1 MSFSFGPRHP
11 AGAARCGAASLRS
24 KLVWLAGAQSR
35 QCRDVRFALCVV
47 FAEFAKG
54 KLVSLP
60 GLCPGNASFPHKR
73 PLPFVIPYSL
83 RSKLTAPCQKGT
95 VRCLFSFIGPA
106 PRTPRPFCKAA
117 AETKAAGQAAGGRT
131 VFRSVRSRRQ
141 EGLPGKFLKY
151 PLANRKKRWY
161 NGKALGGV
169 AHLGERLNGIQ
180 EVVGSIPIVS
190 TKEKGIHIGCLFCFV
205 CKPRP

>member
-60 GLCPGNASFPHKR
+60 GAVPAMPGHGPGATFAPGGFILCRGPSHAEAVCTPLQERIFAPH
-73 PLPFVIPYSL
+73 
-83 RSKLTAPCQKGT
+83 ANQ
-95 VRCLFSFIGPA
+95 GPS
-106 PRTPRPFCKAA
+106 
-117 AETKAAGQAAGGRT
+117 GR
-131 VFRSVRSRRQ
+131 VCG
-141 EGLPGKFLKY
+141 E
-151 PLANRKKRWY
+151 
-161 NGKALGGV
+161 GGV
-169 AHLGERLNGIQ
+169 FPSG
-180 EVVGSIPIVS
+180 
-190 TKEKGIHIGCLFCFV
+190 
-205 CKPRP
+205 